1 VVLLTRDMRADASSC
16 TQGPKRPLS
25 MASSCSVT
33 TFWGHSTAIASHLVV
48 SRPWCSAVGRS
59 VRKRV
64 AERNRDTSRLPP
76 LGLLHACWSVAR
88 CHWLLLSDGLLV
100 HAHAWRWACAHGW
113 HTCMYMARS
122 DDGLLD
128 GIVEISRLALGQ
140 RPTEDDGGLGQLPCN
155 MDCGPQDSQPRSTPV
170 FSLAG
175 WSPRPP
181 PRPSTPVVSARLAV
195 AHEHSCR
202 GPPVGRRLSLPWTPS

>member
-1 VVLLTRDMRADASSC
+1 MDGLWLMDGTWMGHGWLWVVLLTRDMRADASSC

-88 CHWLLLSDGLLV
+88 CHWRLLSDGLLV

-140 RPTEDDGGLGQLPCN
+140 RPTEDDGGGCHSRGLRVDDGRPVPSPGPERKRHGVWGSGS
-155 MDCGPQDSQPRSTPV
+155 CGLWLCTDT
-170 FSLAG
+170 
-175 WSPRPP
+175 
-181 PRPSTPVVSARLAV
+181 
-195 AHEHSCR
+195 
-202 GPPVGRRLSLPWTPS
+202 